1 MEKISNSLKDL
12 YEDVN
17 TRKFLRIKSKWK
29 EMLSNVGDSNCNK
42 LLELA
47 ESKSKDGT
55 GLFSEDGTI
64 TLDYYIKKNS
74 GQGGNAYNGKNS
86 GQGGNAYNGKNGGQG
101 GNAYNGK
108 NGGQGGNANNGKNG
122 GQGGNA
128 NNGKNGGQ
136 GGNANNGKNGGQ
148 GGNAN
153 QSIGGLNG
161 EK

>member
-1 MEKISNSLKDL
+1 MEKISNNLKDL
-12 YEDVN
+12 YNDVN
-17 TRKFLRIKSKWK
+17 QKNFLKIKSKWK

-74 GQGGNAYNGKNS
+74 GQGGNA
-86 GQGGNAYNGKNGGQG
+86 
-101 GNAYNGK
+101 
-108 NGGQGGNANNGKNG
+108 NNGKNG

-128 NNGKNGGQ
+128 S
-136 GGNANNGKNGGQ
+136 
-148 GGNAN
+148 

-161 EK
+161 N

>member
-1 MEKISNSLKDL
+1 
-12 YEDVN
+12 
-17 TRKFLRIKSKWK
+17 
-29 EMLSNVGDSNCNK
+29 MLSNVGDSNCNK

-74 GQGGNAYNGKNS
+74 GQGGNANNGE
-86 GQGGNAYNGKNGGQG
+86 
-101 GNAYNGK
+101 

-122 GQGGNA
+122 V
-128 NNGKNGGQ
+128 
-136 GGNANNGKNGGQ
+136 Q

-161 EK
+161 N